1 MIPIVVLSVVVAIGE
16 YPVLGAGSK
25 LLLAL
30 IVVRRRRRL
39 LVASKGAMMRSS
51 SIMSDG

>member
-1 MIPIVVLSVVVAIGE
+1 MIPIVVLPVVVAIGE
-16 YPVLGAGSK
+16 FPVLGAGSK

-30 IVVRRRRRL
+30 IVVRRRL